1 MQEMINR
8 LRIRAWCGRAL
19 MVGGLLLTLL
29 LYIPAAAAPDS
40 FRFAILGDRTG
51 ETQPGVYEQV
61 WKEVAAENPA
71 FVVSVGDTIQG
82 MNDASAEAEWLEAS
96 RILKPFRSYPL
107 YLAPGNHDIWSEASE
122 RLFRQY
128 AAHPVHYSFDYAQ
141 AHFTVL
147 DNSRSDELPEQEL
160 VFLEKDLK
168 AHAGQPLKIIV
179 SHRPSWLLNVA
190 LKNPNFALHQLARRY
205 GVQYVIAGHIHQMLR
220 LELEGVTYVSLAS
233 SGGHLRL
240 SGVYEDGWFFG
251 HALVEVHGKSVDFQI
266 RELSPPHG
274 DGRITKLTYWG
285 MAGLVKRDPRESAP
299 AK

>member
-8 LRIRAWCGRAL
+8 LRIRAWCGRAF
-19 MVGGLLLTLL
+19 MFGGLLLTLL

-82 MNDASAEAEWLEAS
+82 MNDASAEAEWLEAN

-160 VFLEKDLK
+160 AFLEKDLK

-220 LELEGVTYVSLAS
+220 LELEGVTYISLAS

-251 HALVEVHGKSVDFQI
+251 HALVEVHGKSIDFQI

-274 DGRITKLTYWG
+274 YGRITKLTDWG
-285 MAGLVKRDPRESAP
+285 MAGLVKRDQRESAP